1 MQLIEH
7 LRERA
12 SHLSYT
18 AERPLRIMEVCGG
31 HTHAIFKF
39 GLDQLLPENVEF
51 IHGPGCP
58 VCVLPMGRIDTCV
71 EIASHPEVIFCTF
84 GDAMRVP
91 GKQGSLLQ
99 AKARGADV
107 RIVYSPMDAL
117 KLAQENPT
125 RKVVF
130 FGLGF
135 ETTMPTTAITLQQA
149 KARDVQNFYFF
160 CQHIT
165 LIPTLRSLLEQ
176 PDNGIDAFLAPGHVS
191 MVIGTDAYNFI
202 ASDFHRPLVVAG
214 FEPLDLLQG
223 VVMLVEQK
231 IAAHSKVENQYRRV
245 VPDAGNLLA
254 QQAIAD
260 VFCVNGDSEWR
271 GLGVIESSG
280 VHLTP
285 DYQRFDAEAHFRPAP
300 QQVCDD
306 PRARCGEVLTG
317 KCKPHQCPL
326 FGAHSKVENQ
336 YRRVVPDA
344 GNLLAQQ
351 AIADVFCVNGDSEWR
366 GLGVIESS
374 GVHLTP
380 DYQRFDAEAHFRPAP
395 QQVCDDPRARCGEV
409 LTGKCKPHQ
418 CPLFGNT
425 CNPQTAF
432 GALMV
437 SSEGACA
444 AWYQYRQQE
453 SEA

>member
-1 MQLIEH
+1 MRFVDEYRAPEQVMQLIEH

-149 KARDVQNFYFF
+149 KARDVQIF
-160 CQHIT
+160 T
-165 LIPTLRSLLEQ
+165 SSASTLRLSRRCAVCWNSQ
-176 PDNGIDAFLAPGHVS
+176 ITVS
-191 MVIGTDAYNFI
+191 TRSSRRATSVWLSALMPIILSPAIFI
-202 ASDFHRPLVVAG
+202 ARWWSLVSNPL
-214 FEPLDLLQG
+214 
-223 VVMLVEQK
+223 
-231 IAAHSKVENQYRRV
+231 IY
-245 VPDAGNLLA
+245 
-254 QQAIAD
+254 
-260 VFCVNGDSEWR
+260 
-271 GLGVIESSG
+271 
-280 VHLTP
+280 
-285 DYQRFDAEAHFRPAP
+285 
-300 QQVCDD
+300 
-306 PRARCGEVLTG
+306 
-317 KCKPHQCPL
+317 CK
-326 FGAHSKVENQ
+326 
-336 YRRVVPDA
+336 
-344 GNLLAQQ
+344 
-351 AIADVFCVNGDSEWR
+351 
-366 GLGVIESS
+366 
-374 GVHLTP
+374 
-380 DYQRFDAEAHFRPAP
+380 
-395 QQVCDDPRARCGEV
+395 
-409 LTGKCKPHQ
+409 
-418 CPLFGNT
+418 
-425 CNPQTAF
+425 
-432 GALMV
+432 
-437 SSEGACA
+437 
-444 AWYQYRQQE
+444 AW
-453 SEA
+453 

>member
-1 MQLIEH
+1 MRFVDEYRAPEQVMQLIEH

-149 KARDVQNFYFF
+149 KARDVCWNSQ
-160 CQHIT
+160 IT
-165 LIPTLRSLLEQ
+165 VSTRS
-176 PDNGIDAFLAPGHVS
+176 S
-191 MVIGTDAYNFI
+191 
-202 ASDFHRPLVVAG
+202 
-214 FEPLDLLQG
+214 
-223 VVMLVEQK
+223 
-231 IAAHSKVENQYRRV
+231 RRATSV
-245 VPDAGNLLA
+245 WL
-254 QQAIAD
+254 
-260 VFCVNGDSEWR
+260 S
-271 GLGVIESSG
+271 
-280 VHLTP
+280 
-285 DYQRFDAEAHFRPAP
+285 
-300 QQVCDD
+300 
-306 PRARCGEVLTG
+306 
-317 KCKPHQCPL
+317 
-326 FGAHSKVENQ
+326 
-336 YRRVVPDA
+336 
-344 GNLLAQQ
+344 
-351 AIADVFCVNGDSEWR
+351 
-366 GLGVIESS
+366 
-374 GVHLTP
+374 
-380 DYQRFDAEAHFRPAP
+380 
-395 QQVCDDPRARCGEV
+395 
-409 LTGKCKPHQ
+409 
-418 CPLFGNT
+418 
-425 CNPQTAF
+425 
-432 GALMV
+432 ALMPIILSPAIFIVRWWSLV
-437 SSEGACA
+437 SNPLIYFK
-444 AWYQYRQQE
+444 AW
-453 SEA
+453 

>member
-1 MQLIEH
+1 MMHFVDEYRAPEKVMQLIDV

-12 SHLSYT
+12 PKLTYT

-39 GLDQLLPENVEF
+39 GLDQLLPENIEF

-58 VCVLPMGRIDTCV
+58 VCVLPMGRIDACI

-91 GKQGSLLQ
+91 GKNGSLMQ

-107 RIVYSPMDAL
+107 RVVYSPMDAL
-117 KLAQENPT
+117 ALARQNPD

-135 ETTMPTTAITLQQA
+135 ETTMPTTAIMLQQA
-149 KARDVQNFYFF
+149 KAQSIDNFYFF

-191 MVIGTDAYNFI
+191 MVIGTAAYNFI
-202 ASDFHRPLVVAG
+202 ATQHQRPLVVAG

-231 IAAHSKVENQYRRV
+231 IHQHSLVENQYKRV
-245 VPDAGNLLA
+245 VPDAGNNLA

-260 VFCVNGDSEWR
+260 VFTVRGDAEWR
-271 GLGVIESSG
+271 GLGTISDSG
-280 VHLTP
+280 VQLTD
-285 DYQRFDAEAHFRPAP
+285 DYRQFDAEEHFKPAP
-300 QQVCDD
+300 QQVYDD
-306 PRARCGEVLTG
+306 PLARCGDVLTG
-317 KCKPHQCPL
+317 RCKPHQCPM
-326 FGAHSKVENQ
+326 FGKA
-336 YRRVVPDA
+336 
-344 GNLLAQQ
+344 
-351 AIADVFCVNGDSEWR
+351 
-366 GLGVIESS
+366 
-374 GVHLTP
+374 
-380 DYQRFDAEAHFRPAP
+380 
-395 QQVCDDPRARCGEV
+395 
-409 LTGKCKPHQ
+409 
-418 CPLFGNT
+418 
-425 CNPQTAF
+425 CNPQNAF

-444 AWYQYRQQE
+444 AWYQYRGQE
-453 SEA
+453 CEA